1 MHWQAAPVPAKP
13 LAAPVLFQL
22 ENVSYTY
29 PNGQDALRDISLHI
43 SAGEK
48 IALVGQNGS
57 GKTTL
62 ARMLCGLISPTRGH
76 VWFEGRPVV
85 KEDLAD
91 LRRRVSLLFQDPDD
105 HLFCT
110 RLADDVAFGPLND
123 GVPTDRA
130 QTIVSEMLALTGL
143 SAYAEKAPHHLSY
156 GQRKRAALAAILA
169 CEPSVLILDEPT
181 ANLDAKNTE
190 KLLEALHRFT
200 GTLICISHDLMFL
213 YGLCDRAVV
222 LHRGSLHHDMDF
234 GELIAHRASLKAHG
248 LDFSFRFRCCRDVH
262 RSASPQG
269 YSTDNHHKASMRG
282 AEKEEGDDQLT
293 GTSRADFRQSGQHP
307 NARPTGA
314 RAGNTPLLELHDY
327 SYRYPDGTWGLRRI
341 SLAVHEGE
349 HIALLG
355 ENGAGKSTLA
365 SVLVGIRAGIGRYLF
380 QGRCVDHRLRKQ
392 LWRSVG
398 IVFQDSMDQMVSSCV
413 WDEVAFGLK
422 YLGVKEPELGRRVR
436 SALERVGLQGLEHRV
451 PHHLSGGERKRLS
464 LASVLAMEPRVLI
477 LDEPTAN
484 LDPESEERL
493 LGILDELLTTL
504 ILISHDICFVSSLT
518 DRVVLLH
525 DGSLVQD
532 LSTEHF
538 LMDDGLQSR
547 YGLDVTYHNR
557 CCQQLLAM
565 RENER
570 RDRGRKDA

>member
-13 LAAPVLFQL
+13 LAASVLFQL
-22 ENVSYTY
+22 EDVSYTY
-29 PNGQDALRDISLHI
+29 PNGQDALRGVSLNFGY
-43 SAGEK
+43 GEK

-62 ARMLCGLISPTRGH
+62 ARMLCGLISPTQGR

-85 KEDLAD
+85 KEDLAH
-91 LRRRVSLLFQDPDD
+91 LRRRVGLLFQDPDD

-123 GVPTDRA
+123 GVPMERTA
-130 QTIVSEMLALTGL
+130 AIVSEMLALTGL
-143 SAYAEKAPHHLSY
+143 SPYAGKAPHHLSY

-181 ANLDAKNTE
+181 ANLDSKNTE
-190 KLLEALHRFT
+190 KLLEALHRFS

-213 YGLCDRAVV
+213 YGLCERAVV

-234 GELIAHRASLKAHG
+234 HDLIAHRASLKEHG
-248 LDFSFRFRCCRDVH
+248 LDFSFRFQCCRHGHEGTFAHTHASPHHHPDAS
-262 RSASPQG
+262 RSA
-269 YSTDNHHKASMRG
+269 M
-282 AEKEEGDDQLT
+282 EEEPRSHGPL
-293 GTSRADFRQSGQHP
+293 
-307 NARPTGA
+307 
-314 RAGNTPLLELHDY
+314 RAGSRHPVQPFRATDREAGADGVPLLELHDY
-327 SYRYPDGTWGLRRI
+327 SYRYPDGTWGLRKV
-341 SLAVHEGE
+341 SLAVHDGE
-349 HIALLG
+349 RIALLG

-365 SVLVGIRAGIGRYLF
+365 SVLVGIRTGSGLYRF
-380 QGRCVDHRLRKQ
+380 QGQRVDKNKRVRKH

-398 IVFQDSMDQMVSSCV
+398 IVFQDSMDQMVSASV

-422 YLGVKEPELGRRVR
+422 YLGVKDPELGRRVR
-436 SALERVGLQGLEHRV
+436 SALERVGLKGLEHRV
-451 PHHLSGGERKRLS
+451 PHQLSAGERKRLS

-493 LGILDELLTTL
+493 LEILDELATTL

-518 DRVVLLH
+518 DRILLLH
-525 DGSLVQD
+525 EGCLVQD
-532 LSTEHF
+532 LSTEQF

-557 CCQQLLAM
+557 CCRQILAM
-565 RENER
+565 RDLER
-570 RDRGRKDA
+570 HEHG